1 MMLGIWS
8 MILRIFWA
16 SSVSLASSS
25 ARRSALAFTLALA
38 SSASASLEGSFL
50 DWPMRMP
57 TCLDRLFRAE
67 RSSWASAMTARF
79 SLSSSSTSSTRGSFS
94 SWNFFLMFSFTR
106 SGFSRISLMSSIL
119 EHSLILII
127 MCWVVRV
134 GEGRFHVKHSFFQ
147 GDFAAPAAGFV
158 SLVL

>member
-1 MMLGIWS
+1 
-8 MILRIFWA
+8 
-16 SSVSLASSS
+16 
-25 ARRSALAFTLALA
+25 
-38 SSASASLEGSFL
+38 SASASLEGSFL

-79 SLSSSSTSSTRGSFS
+79 SLSSSSTSSTRGSFW

-119 EHSLILII
+119 EHSLNLII
-127 MCWVVRV
+127 MCWFVGI
-134 GEGRFHVKHSFFQ
+134 GEGRFHVKHGFSFGGFRRLRAAS
-147 GDFAAPAAGFV
+147 DFLSDEKVTNGPGHLLLPLWGN
-158 SLVL
+158 SP